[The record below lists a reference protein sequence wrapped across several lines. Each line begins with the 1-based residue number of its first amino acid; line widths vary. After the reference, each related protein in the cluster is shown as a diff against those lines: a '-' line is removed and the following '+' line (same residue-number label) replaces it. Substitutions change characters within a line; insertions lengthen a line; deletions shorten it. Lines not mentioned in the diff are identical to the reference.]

1 MMTEILLGAAVGY
14 NLAKRYLVP
23 YIATKYDEYTEKRK
37 KEKEKEAFDSITPVY
52 PDVFK
57 KKEEAQVITTT
68 NPKEYHQILTDNY
81 QSAFLTKK
89 AVLSQMLDQ
98 GTITAKE
105 FEQMFYDENAYVF
118 SDFDPEL
125 LKNRV
130 RVQWRGMIFEYDET
144 RDVYVNVAHKERT
157 DKLVHSILSD

>member
-1 MMTEILLGAAVGY
+1 MMTEILLGAVVGY
-14 NLAKRYLVP
+14 GLAKRYLVP
-23 YIATKYDEYTEKRK
+23 YIVTKYDEYTEKRK
-37 KEKEKEAFDSITPVY
+37 KEKEKEAFDSIAPVY

-98 GTITAKE
+98 GTITAKD
-105 FEQMFYDENAYVF
+105 FEQMFYDERTYVC

-125 LKNRV
+125 LKHRV
-130 RVQWRGMIFEYDET
+130 RVQWRGMTFEYDEA
-144 RDVYVNVAHKERT
+144 RDVYVNVTHKERT
-157 DKLVHSILSD
+157 DKLVNSVLSD

>member
-14 NLAKRYLVP
+14 NLARRYLVP
-23 YIATKYDEYTEKRK
+23 YIVTKYDEHTAKRK
-37 KEKEKEAFDSITPVY
+37 KKEFEQIAPVY

-68 NPKEYHQILTDNY
+68 DPKEYHQILTDNY

-89 AVLSQMLDQ
+89 VVLSQMLDQ

-105 FEQMFYDENAYVF
+105 FEQMFYDERTYVF

-130 RVQWRGMIFEYDET
+130 RVQWRGITFEYDEA
-144 RDVYVNVAHKERT
+144 RDVYVNITHKERT
-157 DKLVHSILSD
+157 DKLMHNILSD